1 MINILEIEFSY
12 RNGKILAGD
21 MKQLCIDK
29 ATEWM
34 ENHIELRDQNQH

>member
-1 MINILEIEFSY
+1 
-12 RNGKILAGD
+12 

-34 ENHIELRDQNQH
+34 ENHIELRDQSQHLVDEFLADDSK